1 MIELPILWLTEEETR
16 NEDLGIPVDNI
27 ISHDNTV
34 MHTFININAI
44 TPVMV
49 DGREYTNI
57 YFNGDCV
64 TATVPYEKVKRMIE
78 EDNLPSLVL
87 S

>member
-1 MIELPILWLTEEETR
+1 MIELPILWLTDEECR
-16 NEDLGIPVDNI
+16 KEDLGLPIGDTI
-27 ISHDNTV
+27 DHSNTV

-44 TPVMV
+44 APVVV

-64 TATVPYEKVKRMIE
+64 TATIPYEKVKRMIE
-78 EDNLPSLVL
+78 EDKLPNLIL